1 MKALL
6 EQEGIEVE
14 PGIYCDTALKI
25 RGYNYINMVPG
36 FHEGYFAVQ
45 DESSML
51 AVLSAGI
58 EPGMEVLD
66 VCAAPGGKSMFAA
79 ELLNGKGHV
88 LSCDISEQK
97 VDKIRHNCERFQIE
111 KLEAKVWD
119 ATVYDESL
127 KESKDL
133 VIADVPCSG
142 LGVIGK
148 KPDIKYNAS
157 QEGINQL
164 VEIQR
169 KILNVAANY
178 VKPGGVLLFSTC
190 TVAQEENVSN
200 ASWFSKRE
208 DFELEDVTPY
218 LPEELR
224 VGSAKEGYL
233 QLLPGIHKT
242 DGFFLARFRK
252 IK

>member
-1 MKALL
+1 M
-6 EQEGIEVE
+6 
-14 PGIYCDTALKI
+14 
-25 RGYNYINMVPG
+25 
-36 FHEGYFAVQ
+36 
-45 DESSML
+45 
-51 AVLSAGI
+51 
-58 EPGMEVLD
+58 
-66 VCAAPGGKSMFAA
+66 
-79 ELLNGKGHV
+79 
-88 LSCDISEQK
+88 
-97 VDKIRHNCERFQIE
+97 
-111 KLEAKVWD
+111 
-119 ATVYDESL
+119 
-127 KESKDL
+127 
-133 VIADVPCSG
+133 
-142 LGVIGK
+142 
-148 KPDIKYNAS
+148 
-157 QEGINQL
+157 
-164 VEIQR
+164 EIQR

-242 DGFFLARFRK
+242 DGFFIARFRK